1 MRRKETNEIKSINT
15 TLYRKIQPLG
25 GLDFDAAPDYWLSG
39 ASYEQCLHI
48 YDYPT
53 DVDRHWLTD
62 LTNISN
68 TVTSID
74 ISTIDHNE
82 VKTNINR
89 SIQEQASRRSS
100 AQNYGEASDAYARE
114 SELARLYEEVQK
126 MGDSVKNV
134 DVRIFLADFSRQDM
148 EERK

>member
-1 MRRKETNEIKSINT
+1 M
-15 TLYRKIQPLG
+15 P
-25 GLDFDAAPDYWLSG
+25 
-39 ASYEQCLHI
+39 SYEQCLHI

-126 MGDSVKNV
+126 MGDSSEK
-134 DVRIFLADFSRQDM
+134 R
-148 EERK
+148 

>member
-114 SELARLYEEVQK
+114 SELTRLYEEVQK

-134 DVRIFLADFSRQDM
+134 DIRIFLSDFSRQDM
-148 EERK
+148 EEHK

>member
-1 MRRKETNEIKSINT
+1 MRRKETNDIKSINT

-25 GLDFDAAPDYWLSG
+25 GLDFDAASDYWLSG

-89 SIQEQASRRSS
+89 SIQEQASRR
-100 AQNYGEASDAYARE
+100 
-114 SELARLYEEVQK
+114 RLSTK
-126 MGDSVKNV
+126 
-134 DVRIFLADFSRQDM
+134 LW
-148 EERK
+148 